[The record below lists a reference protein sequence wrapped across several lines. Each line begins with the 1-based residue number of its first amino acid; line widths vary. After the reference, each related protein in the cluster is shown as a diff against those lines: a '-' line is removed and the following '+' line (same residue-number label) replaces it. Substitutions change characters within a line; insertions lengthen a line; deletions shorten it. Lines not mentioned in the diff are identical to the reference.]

1 MRTQDAAGI
10 GLSGLC
16 LVHCLGLPLL
26 ISLSPA
32 LMWMENEF
40 IHIGLA
46 SLALLVWLTVLPKW
60 PSGPAGLAMKA
71 VAITGLALLFLGALW
86 EVSETFEK
94 VVTSIGAIALASAH
108 LMAWKGSHKGSVSH
122 S

>member
-16 LVHCLGLPLL
+16 LVHCLGLPVL

-32 LMWMENEF
+32 LMWMENEL

-46 SLALLVWLTVLPKW
+46 SVALIVWLTVLPKW
-60 PSGPAGLAMKA
+60 PTGQSGLVVKTIALAGL
-71 VAITGLALLFLGALW
+71 GLLFLGALW

-94 VVTSIGAIALASAH
+94 VVTSIGAVTLAASH
-108 LMAWKGSHKGSVSH
+108 LLAWKGSHRTAAPH
-122 S
+122 A

>member
-16 LVHCLGLPLL
+16 LVHCLGLPVL
-26 ISLSPA
+26 ISLSPS
-32 LMWMENEF
+32 LMWMENEL

-46 SLALLVWLTVLPKW
+46 SLALIVWLTVMPKW
-60 PSGPAGLAMKA
+60 PTGPSGLVVKAIAIAGL
-71 VAITGLALLFLGALW
+71 GLLFLGALW

-94 VVTSIGAIALASAH
+94 VVTSIGAVTLAASH
-108 LMAWKGSHKGSVSH
+108 LLAWKGSHRTSAPH
-122 S
+122 A

>member
-16 LVHCLGLPLL
+16 LVHCLGLPVL
-26 ISLSPA
+26 ISLSPS
-32 LMWMENEF
+32 LMWMENEL

-46 SLALLVWLTVLPKW
+46 SVALIVWLTVLPKW
-60 PSGPAGLAMKA
+60 PTGQSGLVVKAIALAGL
-71 VAITGLALLFLGALW
+71 GLLFLGALW

-94 VVTSIGAIALASAH
+94 VVTSIGAVTLAASH
-108 LMAWKGSHKGSVSH
+108 LLAWKGSHRTAAPH
-122 S
+122 A